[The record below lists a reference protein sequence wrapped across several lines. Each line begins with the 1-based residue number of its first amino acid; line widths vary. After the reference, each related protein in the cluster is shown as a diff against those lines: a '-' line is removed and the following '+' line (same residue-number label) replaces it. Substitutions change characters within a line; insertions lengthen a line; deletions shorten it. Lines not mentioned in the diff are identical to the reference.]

1 MSRVLTI
8 AVNGLGLND
17 TADLLELLYKHQVGY
32 QLVTL
37 DMDKDD
43 VSKFTLIE
51 DEPSLNIHKPILIL
65 GDYTPRSLGYDINET
80 VKERLDDDVI
90 NMKIADYDKF
100 YSRNFNPKPHSE
112 FSSRE
117 MRARQQRHFKK

>member
-1 MSRVLTI
+1 MPRVLTI

-17 TADLLELLYKHQVGY
+17 TADLLELLYKHQIGY

-43 VSKFTLIE
+43 VSKFELIE
-51 DEPSLNIHKPILIL
+51 AEPSLNIHKPILIL
-65 GDYTPRSLGYDINET
+65 EDYSPRSLGYDINET
-80 VKERLDDDVI
+80 VKERLDDEVI
-90 NMKIADYDKF
+90 NMKIADYEKF
-100 YSRNFNPKPHSE
+100 HSRNFNPKPHSE